1 MGDGDD
7 GQRVRR
13 SHTSHAVKGRLSKHR
28 GGQFGLG
35 DDHEVRAINDRF
47 QTQKRRQQ
55 ITRRC
60 DAPTDG
66 CNDRSDAASCTGTT
80 LASRVHVRSVE
91 QLVTPERTMGERLRK
106 SGSESGVLCLNRL
119 QIRSNGEDRVEAKQ
133 RTRGRCRAHEVHA
146 CIAHKALRTRQ
157 GIGERLRLPRI
168 ETRDIQEAFKKPDAA
183 IGRGIMPTFDDHG
196 AAVAE

>member
-1 MGDGDD
+1 MGDGNDR
-7 GQRVRR
+7 QRVRR
-13 SHTSHAVKGRLSKHR
+13 SHTSHAIKGRLSKHR
-28 GGQFGLG
+28 GGKFGLG

-91 QLVTPERTMGERLRK
+91 QLVAPERTMGERLRK

-133 RTRGRCRAHEVHA
+133 RARGRCRAHEVHA
-146 CIAHKALRTRQ
+146 RVAHKALRARQ
-157 GIGERLRLPRI
+157 GIGECIRAPRI
-168 ETRDIQEAFKKPDAA
+168 EARDIQEAFKKPDAA
-183 IGRGIMPTFDDHG
+183 IGREIMPTFDDHG
-196 AAVAE
+196 AAAAE